1 MLVMKLVASLIML
14 QCGARPRVS
23 DIAELD
29 VLVIGLPG
37 REAARL
43 ARVNGKCGAADLS
56 EFAAST
62 QGRVRGFAIST
73 PLGM

>member
-1 MLVMKLVASLIML
+1 MKLVASLIML

-37 REAARL
+37 REVARL
-43 ARVNGKCGAADLS
+43 VRQSSEAKCVEPVTLLEA
-56 EFAAST
+56 AAST
-62 QGRVRGFAIST
+62 
-73 PLGM
+73 LGNCFGASQ